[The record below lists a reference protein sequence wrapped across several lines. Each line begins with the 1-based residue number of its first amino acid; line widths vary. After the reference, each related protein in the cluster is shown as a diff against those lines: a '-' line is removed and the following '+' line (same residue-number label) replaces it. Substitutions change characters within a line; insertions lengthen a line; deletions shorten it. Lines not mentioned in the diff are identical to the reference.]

1 MIQILIVDDH
11 PVVRQGIRTMLS
23 DAPDIVVGAEAA
35 SGFDALELIRG
46 RDWHAVLLDLSMPD
60 IDGLDVLKQIRI
72 EKPSMPVLVMSFQ
85 PEDQFA
91 VRALRAGAAG
101 YLTKSSAPHELMH
114 AIRTVA
120 GGGHHVSRWLGERLA
135 QEVSSRTAAAHPH
148 ETLSDREYQVM
159 LRIASGKTAKEIAAE
174 LCLSPKTVATY
185 RLRLGKKMGLS
196 SDSEF
201 TAYAFR
207 HRLLA

>member
-1 MIQILIVDDH
+1 MRPTSPSAGKL
-11 PVVRQGIRTMLS
+11 R
-23 DAPDIVVGAEAA
+23 AA
-35 SGFDALELIRG
+35 LTHSTWSAD
-46 RDWHAVLLDLSMPD
+46 AVLLDLSMPD
-60 IDGLDVLKQIRI
+60 IDGLDVLKQMRI
-72 EKPSMPVLVMSFQ
+72 EKPALPVLVMSFQ

-91 VRALRAGAAG
+91 LRALRAGAAG
-101 YLTKSSAPHELMH
+101 YLTKSSAPQELMR

-120 GGGHHVSRWLGERLA
+120 GGGHHVSAWLGARLA
-135 QEVSSRTAAAHPH
+135 QEVTARTTAHPH

-159 LRIASGKTAKEIAAE
+159 LRIASGKTVKEIGAE
-174 LCLSPKTVATY
+174 LSLSPKTVATY
-185 RLRLGKKMGLS
+185 RLRLAKKMGLS

>member
-1 MIQILIVDDH
+1 MIRILIVDDH

-23 DAPDIVVGAEAA
+23 DAPDIAIGDEATG
-35 SGFDALELIRG
+35 GFEALDKIR
-46 RDWHAVLLDLSMPD
+46 RSEWHAVLLDLSMPD
-60 IDGLDVLKQIRI
+60 IDGLDVLKQVRVDR
-72 EKPSMPVLVMSFQ
+72 PTLPVLVMSFQ
-85 PEDQFA
+85 AEDQWA
-91 VRALRAGAAG
+91 LRALRAGAAG
-101 YLTKSSAPHELMH
+101 YVTKGSAPQELMT

-120 GGGHHVSRWLGERLA
+120 AGGHHVSAWLAERLA
-135 QEVSSRTAAAHPH
+135 KEVTARATGHPH
-148 ETLSDREYQVM
+148 EQLSDREYQVM

-174 LCLSPKTVATY
+174 LSLSPKTIGTY
-185 RLRLGKKMGLS
+185 RLRLVKKMGLS